1 MSCAPDMMKI
11 QTFRS
16 ERDMD
21 DVGMHVQ
28 KSGERHVR
36 SPNHK
41 SNGTGRFETGLRKIR
56 DRARRLSNAVGYDS
70 KDAPRT
76 QRKPEQR

>member
-1 MSCAPDMMKI
+1 MNCAPDMMMS
-11 QTFRS
+11 QTLRS

-41 SNGTGRFETGLRKIR
+41 SNGTVRFETGMRRIR
-56 DRARRLSNAVGYDS
+56 DRARKLSNAVGYDL
-70 KDAPRT
+70 KDAPRA
-76 QRKPEQR
+76 QRKADQR

>member
-1 MSCAPDMMKI
+1 MNCAPDMMMS
-11 QTFRS
+11 QTLRS

-36 SPNHK
+36 SPNHN
-41 SNGTGRFETGLRKIR
+41 SNGTVRFETGMRRIR
-56 DRARRLSNAVGYDS
+56 DRARKLSNAVGYDS
-70 KDAPRT
+70 KDAPRA
-76 QRKPEQR
+76 QRKADQR

>member
-1 MSCAPDMMKI
+1 MNCAPDMMMS
-11 QTFRS
+11 QTLRS

-28 KSGERHVR
+28 KSGGRHVR

-41 SNGTGRFETGLRKIR
+41 SNGTVRFETGMRRIR
-56 DRARRLSNAVGYDS
+56 DRARKLSNAVGYDS
-70 KDAPRT
+70 KDAPRA
-76 QRKPEQR
+76 QRKADQR

>member
-21 DVGMHVQ
+21 D
-28 KSGERHVR
+28 
-36 SPNHK
+36 
-41 SNGTGRFETGLRKIR
+41 
-56 DRARRLSNAVGYDS
+56 RLSNAVGYDS

-76 QRKPEQR
+76 QRKAEQR

>member
-36 SPNHK
+36 SPNNK
-41 SNGTGRFETGLRKIR
+41 SSRTP
-56 DRARRLSNAVGYDS
+56 RAGQPHSAQM
-70 KDAPRT
+70 KC
-76 QRKPEQR
+76 

>member
-21 DVGMHVQ
+21 SSEGCKADRSEGSNVMLIG
-28 KSGERHVR
+28 VR
-36 SPNHK
+36 S
-41 SNGTGRFETGLRKIR
+41 IC
-56 DRARRLSNAVGYDS
+56 
-70 KDAPRT
+70 
-76 QRKPEQR
+76 

>member
-41 SNGTGRFETGLRKIR
+41 SNGTVRFETGMRRIR
-56 DRARRLSNAVGYDS
+56 DRARKLSNAVGYDS
-70 KDAPRT
+70 KDAPRA
-76 QRKPEQR
+76 QRKADQR

>member
-1 MSCAPDMMKI
+1 MSCAPDMMKS

-28 KSGERHVR
+28 KSGERHV
-36 SPNHK
+36 
-41 SNGTGRFETGLRKIR
+41 TGLRKIR

-76 QRKPEQR
+76 QRKAEQR

>member
-1 MSCAPDMMKI
+1 
-11 QTFRS
+11 
-16 ERDMD
+16 
-21 DVGMHVQ
+21 MHVQ

-36 SPNHK
+36 SPNHE

-76 QRKPEQR
+76 QRKA